1 MNHGDRTTLLPLQT
15 QNGKQQRR
23 GLPSEVIMLFW
34 FVPTSL
40 SAFHTL
46 HLHKSNQ
53 EEFHSLAESIF
64 QVTSKKL
71 PQCQNKQYIL
81 MISITTEIWI
91 ELAFLVIIFLF
102 LPFPDPS
109 LRPAN

>member
-1 MNHGDRTTLLPLQT
+1 MHHGDRTTLLPLLA
-15 QNGKQQRR
+15 QNGNQQRR

-64 QVTSKKL
+64 QVTSQKD
-71 PQCQNKQYIL
+71 
-81 MISITTEIWI
+81 TT
-91 ELAFLVIIFLF
+91 V
-102 LPFPDPS
+102 PT
-109 LRPAN
+109 